1 MMVMTIS
8 TTQIQSTGILH
19 DVRSTYKHTL
29 LTLLLFVCF
38 FSFFLFLGHF
48 HCVFCCILL
57 LLFVVNKAY
66 QYSTYLKVVH
76 AVMISLDFQRQQK
89 LKQYDALA
97 DLQETYGFKSTNDK
111 SKPTSQ
117 HGTFFTI
124 LGIPFNIFAMAEV
137 AMDVTN
143 KRYYI
148 EKLQKLM

>member
-1 MMVMTIS
+1 
-8 TTQIQSTGILH
+8 
-19 DVRSTYKHTL
+19 
-29 LTLLLFVCF
+29 
-38 FSFFLFLGHF
+38 
-48 HCVFCCILL
+48 
-57 LLFVVNKAY
+57 
-66 QYSTYLKVVH
+66 
-76 AVMISLDFQRQQK
+76 MISLDFQRQQK

-117 HGTFFTI
+117 HGTFFTK

-148 EKLQKLM
+148 EKLQILM